1 MLETD
6 SESRSEGWQPGEE
19 AVTTPEERQNCAV
32 AWRAGISQES
42 CEDMLCSLSNKE
54 GRETCEDSITDFHL
68 K

>member
-19 AVTTPEERQNCAV
+19 AVTTPEERQICAI

-42 CEDMLCSLSNKE
+42 RTCYVLCPMKKE
-54 GRETCEDSITDFHL
+54 GRHVKIRLQISI
-68 K
+68 